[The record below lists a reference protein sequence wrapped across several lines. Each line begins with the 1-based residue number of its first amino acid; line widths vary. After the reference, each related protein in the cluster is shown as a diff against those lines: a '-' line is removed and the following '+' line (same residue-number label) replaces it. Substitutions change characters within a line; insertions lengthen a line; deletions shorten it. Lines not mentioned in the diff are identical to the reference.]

1 MRSSTAI
8 MSAGK
13 TPERTAR
20 RAGWQFW
27 VDRGGTFTDI
37 IARRPDGSL
46 ASCKLL
52 SEQSAERGAR
62 GHAVLDGIRQLMALA
77 PDAPIPAELIECV
90 RVGTTVATNA
100 LLERKGEP
108 SLLVVTRGFRDALRI
123 GYQNRPRL
131 FDLQIRLP
139 QMLYAQVE
147 EVDERIAADGRCL
160 RPLDVAGL
168 RAALRAGLDAGLRSV
183 AIVFMHAYR
192 EPVHEVQAAALARA
206 LGYRQVSASHE
217 ASAMIRF
224 VPRGD
229 TAVADAYLSPVVRDY
244 VEGLQRALPGV
255 RLLFMQSSGGLAG
268 GSVFRGKD
276 AILSGPAG
284 GIVGAARTALQEGC
298 EQVIAFDMGG
308 TSTDVSHYGGEFER
322 EFETQVAGVRLRA
335 PMLRIHTIAA
345 GGGSILRFEDGRY
358 QVGPASAGAVPGP
371 ACYRLGGP
379 LTLTDANLLLGRIQ
393 PAFFPMLFGAGGDAA
408 LDAVVVRD
416 KFAALAASIGAATQ
430 SRPEPETVAAGFIEV
445 AAASMANAIRR
456 VSVERGHDVTRH
468 VLACFGGAGGQ
479 HACRVAD
486 LLEMGRILIHPFA
499 GLLSA
504 YGIGLAD
511 AVAIRE
517 RSVELPLDEAS
528 LPALDAAF
536 REIAAPALAELGAAE
551 VDGCRLTEHVHVRYA
566 GTDTSLPVPRGDIAA
581 MRAAYDA
588 QYRRTYGFLMP
599 DRALVADAISVE
611 AAGGAAAPE
620 TPPVAGPVMRDP
632 APVGRVRMWH
642 AGHWSEVACYE
653 RTRLQAGER
662 IDGPALVVE
671 AHSTT
676 VVDPGWRAEVRPSGS
691 LLMERV
697 EVLARGVQQPGIE
710 VLRPDPVRLE
720 LFNGLFMAVAEEMG
734 IRLQQTASSVNIKE
748 RLDFS
753 CAVFDAAGNLV
764 ANAPHLPVHLGSMG
778 EAVKAVI
785 RGNAAP
791 GASRIAPG
799 SAFMLNM
806 PYEGGTHLP
815 DVTVV
820 TPVFDRDGGA
830 PRFWVASRG
839 HHAEIGGIAP
849 GSMPPGS
856 RVIEEEG
863 VLIRNFL
870 LVEQG
875 RLREAEALALFSS
888 GPYPS
893 RNPQQNLA
901 DLRAMIAANETG
913 VQALHAAVAR
923 HGQATVDAYMQHIQD
938 NAEEAVRC
946 AIAGLSDG
954 RFEYPM
960 DNGAVIRVAVTIDR
974 ATRGARVDFGGTSA
988 QLPDNFNA
996 PFAVTLAAVLY
1007 VFRTLAKGD
1016 IPLNAGCLKPVAL
1029 HIPPG
1034 SMLNPSYPAAVVAG
1048 NVETSQAVTDALYG
1062 ALGIMAAAQGTMNN
1076 LSFGNARHQ
1085 YYETLCGGSGA
1096 GPGFDGVDAVH
1107 THMTNTRLTDPEVL
1121 ELRYPVR
1128 LEAFEIRHG
1137 SGGAGRW
1144 HGGAGVRRRIRF
1156 LEPMQVSIV
1165 SNRRKVPP
1173 YGMDGGRAGSPG
1185 INRWIRHDGGIER
1198 LDACATL
1205 SLEADDQ
1212 VEIETPGGGGYG
1224 KSSDEEG

>member
-1 MRSSTAI
+1 MRSSTAPLPAEPG
-8 MSAGK
+8 SGQATRK
-13 TPERTAR
+13 
-20 RAGWQFW
+20 AGWQFW

-46 ASCKLL
+46 ATRKLL
-52 SEQSAERGAR
+52 SEESEARGAR
-62 GHAVLDGIRQLMALA
+62 GHAVIEGIRQLMGLA
-77 PDAPIPAELIECV
+77 PDAPIPAERIECV

-108 SLLVVTRGFRDALRI
+108 ALLLVTRGFRDALRI

-160 RPLDVAGL
+160 RPLDAAGL
-168 RAALRAGLDAGLRSV
+168 RAALQAGLDAGLRSV

-192 EPVHEVQAAALARA
+192 YPEHELRAAALARE
-206 LGYRQVSASHE
+206 LGYRQVSTSHE

-229 TAVADAYLSPVVRDY
+229 TAVADAYLSPVVRGY
-244 VEGLQRALPGV
+244 VEGLRRALPGV
-255 RLLFMQSSGGLAG
+255 RLLFMQSSGGLADA
-268 GSVFRGKD
+268 SAFRGKD

-298 EQVIAFDMGG
+298 DEVIAFDMGG

-322 EFETQVAGVRLRA
+322 AFETEVAGVRLRA

-393 PAFFPMLFGAGGDAA
+393 AAFFPRLFGPAGDAA
-408 LDAVVVRD
+408 LDEPAVRTQ
-416 KFAALAASIGAATQ
+416 FAALAEAIGTATGIFC
-430 SRPEPETVAAGFIEV
+430 EPEAVAAGFIEV

-479 HACRVAD
+479 HACRIAD
-486 LLEMGRILIHPFA
+486 LLEMDRILIHPYA

-511 AVAIRE
+511 ALAMRE
-517 RSVELPLDEAS
+517 RSIELPLEAAS
-528 LPALDAAF
+528 LGALDAAF
-536 REIAAPALAELGAAE
+536 RETAAAAVAELAAAA
-551 VDGCRLTEHVHVRYA
+551 VDGCRLREHVHLRYA
-566 GTDTSLPVPRGDIAA
+566 GTDTALPVARAGIAA
-581 MRAAYDA
+581 MRVAFDVL
-588 QYRRTYGFLMP
+588 YRRTFGFLMP
-599 DRALVADAISVE
+599 DRALIVDAISVE
-611 AAGGAAAPE
+611 AAGGG
-620 TPPVAGPVMRDP
+620 AGSAMPRAVRLVSRD
-632 APVGRVRMWH
+632 AVPVGRVRLWH
-642 AGHWSEVACYE
+642 AGNWSEVACHE
-653 RTRLQAGER
+653 RARLEPGER
-662 IDGPALVVE
+662 IAGPALVVE

-676 VVDPGWRAEVRPSGS
+676 VVDPGWRAEVRASGA
-691 LLMERV
+691 LMLERV
-697 EVLARGVQQPGIE
+697 APRVRHDARAAGPGA
-710 VLRPDPVRLE
+710 RPDPVRLE

-785 RGNAAP
+785 RGNALP
-791 GASRIAPG
+791 RSRIAPG

-820 TPVFDRDGGA
+820 TPVFDRAGDTL
-830 PRFWVASRG
+830 RFWVASRG
-839 HHAEIGGIAP
+839 HHAEIGGIVP

-863 VLIRNFL
+863 VLISNFL
-870 LVEQG
+870 LVQDG
-875 RLREAEALALFSS
+875 RLREAEALALFSGGS
-888 GPYPS
+888 YPS
-893 RNPQQNLA
+893 RNPSQNLA
-901 DLRAMIAANETG
+901 DLRAMVAANETG
-913 VQALHAAVAR
+913 VQALHAAVER
-923 HGQATVDAYMQHIQD
+923 HGQDMVDAYMHHIQD
-938 NAEEAVRC
+938 NAEEAVRR
-946 AIAGLSDG
+946 AIAGLREGS
-954 RFEYPM
+954 FAYPM
-960 DNGAVIRVAVTIDR
+960 DNGAMIRVAVNIDPG
-974 ATRGARVDFGGTSA
+974 TRSARVDFSGTSD

-996 PFAVTLAAVLY
+996 PAAVTLAAVLY
-1007 VFRTLAKGD
+1007 VFRTLARGD
-1016 IPLNAGCLKPVAL
+1016 IPLNAGCLKPITL

-1034 SMLNPSYPAAVVAG
+1034 SMLNPRYPAAVVAG

-1062 ALGIMAAAQGTMNN
+1062 ALGVMAASQGTMNN
-1076 LSFGNARHQ
+1076 LSFGNGRHQ

-1128 LEAFEIRHG
+1128 LEAFEIRRS
-1137 SGGAGRW
+1137 SGGEGRW
-1144 HGGAGVRRRIRF
+1144 RGGAGVRRRLRF
-1156 LEPMQVSIV
+1156 LEAMQVSIV
-1165 SNRRKVPP
+1165 SNRRRVPP
-1173 YGMDGGRAGSPG
+1173 YGMEGGLPGAAGANRRIRPDGGV
-1185 INRWIRHDGGIER
+1185 EQ
-1198 LDACATL
+1198 LDSCATL
-1205 SLEADDQ
+1205 SLNADDQ

-1224 KSSDEEG
+1224 ISPAGRD

>member
-1 MRSSTAI
+1 MPPSIANR
-8 MSAGK
+8 SAGSGFD
-13 TPERTAR
+13 PGAR
-20 RAGWQFW
+20 EAGWQFW

-37 IARRPDGSL
+37 IARCPEGRRTT
-46 ASCKLL
+46 CKLL
-52 SEQSAERGAR
+52 SEQTAARGAR
-62 GHAVLDGIRQLMALA
+62 GHAVLEGIRQLMGLA
-77 PDAPIPAELIECV
+77 PDVPIPAERIECV

-100 LLERKGEP
+100 LLERKGTP
-108 SLLVVTRGFRDALRI
+108 TLLLVTRGFRDALRI

-139 QMLYAQVE
+139 QMLYARVE
-147 EVDERIAADGRCL
+147 EADERIAADGRCL
-160 RPLDVAGL
+160 RRLDTTGL
-168 RAALRAGLDAGLRSV
+168 RAVLQAGLDAGLRSV
-183 AIVFMHAYR
+183 AIAFMHAYR
-192 EPVHEVQAAALARA
+192 EPAHEVEAAALARE
-206 LGYRQVSASHE
+206 LGYMQVSASHE

-244 VEGLQRALPGV
+244 VGSLQEALPGV
-255 RLLFMQSSGGLAG
+255 RLLFMQSSGGLADA
-268 GSVFRGKD
+268 SVFRGKD

-284 GIVGAARTALQEGC
+284 GIVGAARTAQREGC
-298 EQVIAFDMGG
+298 DQVIAFDMGG

-322 EFETQVAGVRLRA
+322 AYETEVAGVRLRA

-393 PAFFPMLFGAGGDAA
+393 PAFFPRLFGPSGDAPV
-408 LDAVVVRD
+408 DAVVVRER
-416 KFAALAASIGAATQ
+416 FAALAANIGAQTGV
-430 SRPEPETVAAGFIEV
+430 RPDPEAVAAGFIEV

-468 VLACFGGAGGQ
+468 VLACFGGAGAQ
-479 HACRVAD
+479 HACRIAD
-486 LLEMGRILIHPFA
+486 LLEMERILIHPYA

-511 AVAIRE
+511 AVAMRE
-517 RSVELPLDEAS
+517 RSIELPLDEAS
-528 LPALDAAF
+528 LAPLESLF
-536 REIAAPALAELGAAE
+536 RETAAAAMADLGAAGG
-551 VDGCRLTEHVHVRYA
+551 DRCRLTEQVHIRYA
-566 GTDTSLPVPRGDIAA
+566 GTDTALPVPRGDISAMGAA
-581 MRAAYDA
+581 FDA
-588 QYRRTYGFLMP
+588 IYRRTFGFLMP
-599 DRALVADAISVE
+599 DRARVVDAISV
-611 AAGGAAAPE
+611 AASGGGE
-620 TPPVAGPVMRDP
+620 EP
-632 APVGRVRMWH
+632 APQLVSPSALGEATPAGRVEMWH
-642 AGHWSEVACYE
+642 DGLRSEVACHE
-653 RTRLQAGER
+653 RARLLPGEQVT
-662 IDGPALVVE
+662 GPAMVVE
-671 AHSTT
+671 AHSTI
-676 VVDPGWRAEVRPSGS
+676 VIDPGWRAEVRSSGA
-691 LLMERV
+691 LMLDRIAPRAQAV
-697 EVLARGVQQPGIE
+697 RPQGDADA
-710 VLRPDPVRLE
+710 RPDPVRLE

-753 CAVFDAAGNLV
+753 CAVFDASGNLV

-785 RGNAAP
+785 RGNQAP
-791 GASRIAPG
+791 RRNRIAPG
-799 SAFMLNM
+799 TAFMLNM

-820 TPVFDRDGGA
+820 TPVFDLDGEA
-830 PRFWVASRG
+830 LRFWVASRG

-863 VLIRNFL
+863 VLISNFL
-870 LVEQG
+870 LVEEG
-875 RLREAEALALFSS
+875 RLREDEALALFSG

-893 RNPQQNLA
+893 RNPQQNLS
-901 DLRAMIAANETG
+901 DLRAMVAANETG

-923 HGQATVDAYMQHIQD
+923 HGQARVDAYMRHIQD
-938 NAEEAVRC
+938 NAEEAVRR
-946 AIAGLSDG
+946 AIAGLRDG
-954 RFEYPM
+954 RFECAM
-960 DNGAVIRVAVTIDR
+960 DNGAVIRVAVSIDPE
-974 ATRGARVDFGGTSA
+974 TRSAHVDFSGTSG
-988 QLPDNFNA
+988 QLADNFNA
-996 PFAVTLAAVLY
+996 PSAVTLAAVLY
-1007 VFRTLAKGD
+1007 VFRTLAPGD
-1016 IPLNAGCLKPVAL
+1016 IPLNAGCLKPITL

-1034 SMLNPSYPAAVVAG
+1034 SMLNPRYPAAVVAG

-1062 ALGIMAAAQGTMNN
+1062 ALGVMAAAQGTMNN
-1076 LSFGNARHQ
+1076 LSFGNARYQ
-1085 YYETLCGGSGA
+1085 YYETICGGSGA

-1128 LEAFEIRHG
+1128 LEAFEIRYG
-1137 SGGAGRW
+1137 SGGRGRW

-1165 SNRRKVPP
+1165 SNRRRVPP
-1173 YGMDGGRAGSPG
+1173 YGMAGGLPGSPG
-1185 INRWIRHDGGIER
+1185 LNRRIGLNGRIEQIES
-1198 LDACATL
+1198 CVTL
-1205 SLEADDQ
+1205 SLEADEQ

-1224 KSSDEEG
+1224 IQADGGA